1 MSLLLAKKHGSPLA
15 LSFALQVADGKRRIE
30 YPLSSQILDAE
41 DPAAE
46 YAQVIHVERERFPS
60 LDIVAA
66 EPEIYSAGL
75 RRNEN
80 LVGGEIEELQSRLQR
95 LGALAPKQQLPE
107 KLVAGRLFEAFD
119 AYAEEDVMGHNVW
132 AGSNRL
138 KQSGHRRLE
147 MIARFKER
155 HEDMPL
161 SFLRQD
167 ACKMLIR
174 YLRPKTGVFGEWLLW
189 PETIQI
195 LEWGLERS
203 RRFGSELLF
212 VSERGE
218 PWYNELSSKNPQAKF
233 TNVFNALIKRVQK
246 SEPEFRRL
254 PFGTLRDTLPNI
266 LRIHHSSEMAS
277 ICLAHGST
285 FRGDKLIDCYTNK
298 PFGRFHDLMR
308 TSREYL
314 APVFDAAP
322 ADPTAPQIQEY
333 IPLKTRE
340 RMRELIL
347 ADVAAAVIATECKV
361 SMMTV
366 YREKKRL
373 ESHH

>member
-1 MSLLLAKKHGSPLA
+1 MGRYRPYLGYRIDGKQPRFNLGTDKLEAERRFNRLFELWAENVVAAGEETWSPLA

-266 LRIHHSSEMAS
+266 LRIHH
-277 ICLAHGST
+277 
-285 FRGDKLIDCYTNK
+285 
-298 PFGRFHDLMR
+298 
-308 TSREYL
+308 
-314 APVFDAAP
+314 
-322 ADPTAPQIQEY
+322 
-333 IPLKTRE
+333 
-340 RMRELIL
+340 
-347 ADVAAAVIATECKV
+347 
-361 SMMTV
+361 
-366 YREKKRL
+366 
-373 ESHH
+373 

>member
-266 LRIHHSSEMAS
+266 LRIHH
-277 ICLAHGST
+277 
-285 FRGDKLIDCYTNK
+285 
-298 PFGRFHDLMR
+298 
-308 TSREYL
+308 
-314 APVFDAAP
+314 
-322 ADPTAPQIQEY
+322 
-333 IPLKTRE
+333 
-340 RMRELIL
+340 
-347 ADVAAAVIATECKV
+347 
-361 SMMTV
+361 
-366 YREKKRL
+366 
-373 ESHH
+373 